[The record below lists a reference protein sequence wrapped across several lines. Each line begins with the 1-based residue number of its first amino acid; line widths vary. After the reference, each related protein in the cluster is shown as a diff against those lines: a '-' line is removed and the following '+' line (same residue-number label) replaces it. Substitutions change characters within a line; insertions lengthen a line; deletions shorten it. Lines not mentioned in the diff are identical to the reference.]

1 MGHLNSRLASY
12 LQISLILFYVA
23 EKKTLS
29 DETFHQLQHLGEQL
43 LRRLFAICFHCVR
56 RHGIKVSA
64 LLPLSLSLSVY
75 QWEAVFEEI
84 LKDALAGSSSSGGV
98 GAAQLSHP
106 LLRGCAPLNANAAA
120 S

>member
-1 MGHLNSRLASY
+1 VGHLNSRLALY
-12 LQISLILFYVA
+12 LQIRLILFYVA

-29 DETFHQLQHLGEQL
+29 DETFHQLQQLGEQL

-64 LLPLSLSLSVY
+64 LLPLSLSVY

-84 LKDALAGSSSSGGV
+84 LKDALAGSSSSGV